1 VAKAT
6 LRRELLVNFALLV
19 AAALSLAVVTALV
32 APLLPPGIA
41 ALALMLLITAD
52 VVVVFLFGRHL
63 LERLVHRPLRA
74 LKDAADGLAAG
85 DLERRAPPA
94 ETQEFNE
101 LAERFNRM
109 TDRLLDVQGQLVRS
123 EKLATTGRLA
133 AGIAHEVGNPLAALA
148 NYLELLRRRGANPEM
163 LEGAGREI
171 ERIDR
176 IVRGLLDFA
185 RPREDAP
192 APVDLVAV
200 ARGALAL
207 LQHQGVLRNVDV
219 ATAFA
224 PNVSLVLGRTHAL
237 EQVLVNL
244 ILNAA
249 DAAAG
254 GQVVVGVEPWAYEQR
269 PRGALRRSD
278 ALARDDPGVR
288 RTAQQRRPW
297 RRELEPGT
305 PGVLV
310 YVADSGPGVPVEDRE
325 RVFEPFY
332 TTKSPGQGTGLGL
345 AVVQSIVE
353 DAGGVIW
360 VDDAREGGAAFKVFL
375 PVDRSAP
382 RPATTAEVVS
392 RPTEPRGGAQ

>member
-1 VAKAT
+1 
-6 LRRELLVNFALLV
+6 
-19 AAALSLAVVTALV
+19 
-32 APLLPPGIA
+32 
-41 ALALMLLITAD
+41 
-52 VVVVFLFGRHL
+52 
-63 LERLVHRPLRA
+63 
-74 LKDAADGLAAG
+74 
-85 DLERRAPPA
+85 
-94 ETQEFNE
+94 
-101 LAERFNRM
+101 
-109 TDRLLDVQGQLVRS
+109 
-123 EKLATTGRLA
+123 
-133 AGIAHEVGNPLAALA
+133 
-148 NYLELLRRRGANPEM
+148 
-163 LEGAGREI
+163 
-171 ERIDR
+171 
-176 IVRGLLDFA
+176 VRGLLDFA